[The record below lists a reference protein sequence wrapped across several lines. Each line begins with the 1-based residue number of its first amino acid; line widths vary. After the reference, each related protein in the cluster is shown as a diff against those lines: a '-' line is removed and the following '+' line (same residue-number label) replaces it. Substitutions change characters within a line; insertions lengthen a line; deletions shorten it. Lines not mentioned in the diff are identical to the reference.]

1 MNEVNKSQNK
11 KHWHIIIYVSTAF
24 FAIYGGLS
32 LIYLAT
38 NKYLFQGYGLFTNDQ
53 PYLYMLVVSL
63 FSLFFVF
70 FAFISSTKS
79 IVKDFRLLIP
89 NALKNI
95 IFIFYVLVFIYACI
109 DYVNRYS
116 LFSLSLNIANINASM
131 SQLGYDVAHSDG
143 KLSYTLISLF
153 PFLLLFYSYDKNKR
167 IKIFSFFLFSIS
179 LFILFIFG
187 RKVQLLAA
195 ILALVFRFKITR
207 NIKVIT
213 FAGLPLLIFLVY
225 FMNSVRGGLSSESFF
240 YVLFQ
245 SQESYPLALGAYL
258 FVNPLDVPLDTLF
271 NSTMPYTIF
280 VNMPTITGVINQQ
293 LFKTHE
299 YGPVYSVLGF
309 SYYYFPISFF
319 ILFFIIRALSL
330 KVNTL
335 LSWGGEYTPFVVFY
349 CIKLFIFLRNGYL
362 NFFTWDIIFS
372 LAMFSLCL
380 FFKYKEGK

>member
-1 MNEVNKSQNK
+1 
-11 KHWHIIIYVSTAF
+11 
-24 FAIYGGLS
+24 L
-32 LIYLAT
+32 
-38 NKYLFQGYGLFTNDQ
+38 
-53 PYLYMLVVSL
+53 
-63 FSLFFVF
+63 
-70 FAFISSTKS
+70 FIS
-79 IVKDFRLLIP
+79 
-89 NALKNI
+89 
-95 IFIFYVLVFIYACI
+95 
-109 DYVNRYS
+109 
-116 LFSLSLNIANINASM
+116 
-131 SQLGYDVAHSDG
+131 
-143 KLSYTLISLF
+143 
-153 PFLLLFYSYDKNKR
+153 
-167 IKIFSFFLFSIS
+167 
-179 LFILFIFG
+179 G
-187 RKVQLLAA
+187 RKEQLLAA
-195 ILALVFRFKITR
+195 ILALIFRFKITR

-309 SYYYFPISFF
+309 SYYYFPVSFF

-380 FFKYKEGK
+380 FFKYKEEK